1 MSVRAA
7 QLVRRATDEVV
18 AVELHD
24 ALRRADLE
32 LIERS
37 WASDRARIMADLLR
51 ADVARRAWPE
61 SLHWDW
67 SRKASELDLLALRG
81 FGIFCERAWQGAMMT
96 RTVGHRAK
104 LVEDRNKPLVYIDF
118 LEAAPWNW
126 RVAPIGQERRLKG
139 VGVVLM
145 REAVSQSI
153 DEGFHGRVGLHA
165 LPQAEQFYSRVCGM
179 TRVEEEPGAGPLVY
193 FEFTRAQ
200 GRAFLQGGLE

>member
-1 MSVRAA
+1 M
-7 QLVRRATDEVV
+7 V

-200 GRAFLQGGLE
+200 CRAFLQGGLE

>member
-1 MSVRAA
+1 M
-7 QLVRRATDEVV
+7 V

-139 VGVVLM
+139 VGVVMM

-165 LPQAEQFYSRVCGM
+165 LQQAEQFYSRVCGM

>member
-1 MSVRAA
+1 MVAA
-7 QLVRRATDEVV
+7 
-18 AVELHD
+18 ELHD

>member
-1 MSVRAA
+1 VSVRAA

>member
-1 MSVRAA
+1 M
-7 QLVRRATDEVV
+7 V

>member
-1 MSVRAA
+1 M
-7 QLVRRATDEVV
+7 V

-81 FGIFCERAWQGAMMT
+81 FGIFCKRAWQGAMMT

>member
-67 SRKASELDLLALRG
+67 SRKASELDLLTLRHG
-81 FGIFCERAWQGAMMT
+81 SVKDRAM
-96 RTVGHRAK
+96 V
-104 LVEDRNKPLVYIDF
+104 F
-118 LEAAPWNW
+118 
-126 RVAPIGQERRLKG
+126 
-139 VGVVLM
+139 
-145 REAVSQSI
+145 
-153 DEGFHGRVGLHA
+153 
-165 LPQAEQFYSRVCGM
+165 SR
-179 TRVEEEPGAGPLVY
+179 
-193 FEFTRAQ
+193 
-200 GRAFLQGGLE
+200 

>member
-1 MSVRAA
+1 
-7 QLVRRATDEVV
+7 VV
-18 AVELHD
+18 PVELHD

-37 WASDRARIMADLLR
+37 WASDRARIMAELLR

>member
-1 MSVRAA
+1 M
-7 QLVRRATDEVV
+7 V

-153 DEGFHGRVGLHA
+153 DE
-165 LPQAEQFYSRVCGM
+165 
-179 TRVEEEPGAGPLVY
+179 
-193 FEFTRAQ
+193 
-200 GRAFLQGGLE
+200 

>member
-1 MSVRAA
+1 MVP
-7 QLVRRATDEVV
+7 
-18 AVELHD
+18 VELHD

-37 WASDRARIMADLLR
+37 WASDRARIMAELLR

>member
-81 FGIFCERAWQGAMMT
+81 FGIFCERAWQSAMMT
-96 RTVGHRAK
+96 RTVWHRAK

-165 LPQAEQFYSRVCGM
+165 LPHAEQFYSRVCGM

>member
-1 MSVRAA
+1 M
-7 QLVRRATDEVV
+7 V

-37 WASDRARIMADLLR
+37 WASDRARIMAELLR

-200 GRAFLQGGLE
+200 GTAFLQGGLE

>member
-1 MSVRAA
+1 
-7 QLVRRATDEVV
+7 VV